1 MRIGLLVAALCADAA
16 QLRLNARA
24 PSHSPVTKVIL
35 LISRVQTNIENE
47 GKEEAK
53 AYDKYACFCKEQADG
68 KQYAIEKAN
77 ELEERLTAQI
87 DAADAEKSRLQGE
100 ISDLNDAID
109 GIEGEMDKANQ
120 TRESEHLSYL
130 ERAAELD
137 EGIQGA
143 KDAINETE
151 HAQKQIADAKAMA
164 ASATALQQLAASI
177 RVWEEPLPNKAT
189 QLATDIAEAS
199 KKDPPDLLTIFKSLK
214 KHLEM
219 MKIDND
225 KEELD
230 KLHKYELLQGAHK
243 NQITAKEHAI
253 KKFNATCAELTEEIA
268 LKTQDRTDSETARTA
283 DEGFLQDLTDKCQNK
298 AVAWDARSKVRSGE
312 LEAIS
317 KALEILKGR
326 AVDVAGSADEVGS
339 KLGINLLA
347 KRRATKSK
355 VAAPRAPAFLQVA
368 AQHQDKRR
376 ERVVAALKKV
386 DSKRVEAL
394 LKAATTG
401 SLDEVANMVQG
412 LIDDLDQEGKDADA
426 EAKWCEEEMRKATEA
441 RDDTER
447 TLSELNTT
455 IVTESNERDELS
467 VEIAGLGSEI
477 STLSKGLSEETQL
490 HNETMAHLEK
500 KIADATVGE
509 TAVAD
514 AIDVLKTYYGSVA
527 VTDTSV
533 EAESESPVDSEGNSV
548 SSMEPETF
556 GNEQYGGSQDT
567 ASHIIGLLEE
577 VKKDFTDAISD
588 STAAE
593 TTEDSDY
600 SQFKTDTEADLKA
613 KGDTKVDKE
622 DEKTTAVLTIAEKK
636 RDETTAEELLETQE
650 GTIERLKPGC
660 AASGLAAADRA
671 SQRAMEKSALQQA
684 LDILST
690 TTFDSTANEE
700 TDYTQNELAATES

>member
-16 QLRLNARA
+16 QLRLARAEDNA

-68 KQYAIEKAN
+68 KQYAIDKAN
-77 ELEERLTAQI
+77 DLEERLTAEI
-87 DAADAEKSRLQGE
+87 GAAESEKARLEGE

-109 GIEGEMDKANQ
+109 GIEGDMETAND
-120 TRESEHLSYL
+120 TRKSEHEAYL
-130 ERAAELD
+130 ERDAELQ

-151 HAQKQIADAKAMA
+151 HAQKQIEAAKAMA
-164 ASATALQQLAASI
+164 GLQQLAMSI
-177 RVWEEPLPNKAT
+177 RSWEEPLPDKAT
-189 QLATDIAEAS
+189 QLARDIAEAS

-230 KLHKYELLQGAHK
+230 NLHKFEILIGAHK
-243 NQITAKEHAI
+243 NQIKAKDHAI
-253 KKFNATCAELTEEIA
+253 QKFNATCAKLTEEIA
-268 LKTQDRTDSETARTA
+268 LKTQDRTDSETSRTA
-283 DEGFLQDLTDKCQNK
+283 DEAFLQDLTDKCQKK
-298 AVAWDARSKVRSGE
+298 AAAWDVRSQVRSGE

-326 AVDVAGSADEVGS
+326 AVDVAGSTDEVGS
-339 KLGINLLA
+339 KLGIGLLA
-347 KRRATKSK
+347 KKRHVRA
-355 VAAPRAPAFLQVA
+355 AAPQAPALVQVA
-368 AQHQDKRR
+368 SRHHGTRR
-376 ERVVAALKKV
+376 ERAVAALKTV
-386 DSKRVEAL
+386 ASTRVQAI
-394 LKAATTG
+394 LKSLTTG
-401 SLDEVANMVQG
+401 SLDEVSNMVQG
-412 LIDDLDQEGKDADA
+412 LIDDLDQEGRDADA
-426 EAKWCEEEMRKATEA
+426 EAQWCEEEMRKATEA
-441 RDDTER
+441 RDDTKR
-447 TLSELNTT
+447 TLSDLNNT
-455 IVTESNERDELS
+455 IVTTENERDDLA

-477 STLSKGLSEETQL
+477 STLSKGLSEETEL
-490 HNETMAHLEK
+490 HNETMVHLEK

-509 TAVAD
+509 SAVED
-514 AIDVLKTYYGSVA
+514 AIDVLRTYYGSVA
-527 VTDTSV
+527 VTDPQVEETS
-533 EAESESPVDSEGNSV
+533 EAPVDSEGNSV
-548 SSMEPETF
+548 DSMEPETF

-588 STAAE
+588 SGTAKD
-593 TTEDSDY
+593 TEDSDY
-600 SQFKTDTEADLKA
+600 STFKTDTENDIKA
-613 KGDTKVDKE
+613 KTDTKTDKE
-622 DEKTTAVLTIAEKK
+622 DDKTSDVLLIAEKE
-636 RDETTAEELLETQE
+636 RDEKTAEELLETQE

-671 SQRAMEKSALQQA
+671 RQRDMEKSSLQTA

-690 TTFDSTANEE
+690 TSFDSTANEE